1 MTQGWLS
8 LPALLAVSGI
18 ASAEGW
24 VGTFQSGLTYTDNL
38 EVAAD
43 SSTAT
48 DTPGSLTRGGVKT
61 GISLNRQVLDGTGG
75 YVLESSA
82 SLNKGWAG
90 RKDIRQARLAAYRLA
105 ALNQDWL
112 LRAGV
117 QGDAYTNGDVPTES
131 YQGVGA
137 EATLGYM
144 GKTNSG
150 TDIALTFKQERHPAY
165 RMGRSA
171 MKLAHYFPHRKG
183 QAYWSLRGTYQQDA
197 ATDDSLDGAGNA
209 LGIGYEQ
216 WSLGAFKGT
225 AEVEWQQKQYD
236 QRQTRGTPPP
246 GMFPPGGVPPAG
258 MTLAQR
264 EDTTARATISLSKP
278 LKKNLNVHLSSSIGQ
293 YASTSGVNPMDTAGT
308 KERFNSF
315 SAGLRWDF

>member
-1 MTQGWLS
+1 LGKNTH
-8 LPALLAVSGI
+8 
-18 ASAEGW
+18 
-24 VGTFQSGLTYTDNL
+24 
-38 EVAAD
+38 
-43 SSTAT
+43 
-48 DTPGSLTRGGVKT
+48 
-61 GISLNRQVLDGTGG
+61 
-75 YVLESSA
+75 
-82 SLNKGWAG
+82 
-90 RKDIRQARLAAYRLA
+90 IRQARLAAYRLA

-216 WSLGAFKGT
+216 WSLGLSR
-225 AEVEWQQKQYD
+225 E
-236 QRQTRGTPPP
+236 QRRWNGSKSSMTNARQGEHRRRGCFHRGECHPQ
-246 GMFPPGGVPPAG
+246 A
-258 MTLAQR
+258 
-264 EDTTARATISLSKP
+264 
-278 LKKNLNVHLSSSIGQ
+278 
-293 YASTSGVNPMDTAGT
+293 
-308 KERFNSF
+308 
-315 SAGLRWDF
+315 